1 MLKRYLPLLFVVA
14 VVIATAVV
22 FLVFRDAQEPAV
34 PAAQDGGEIPAST
47 PVERGVRGDSADG
60 VPKFQVESEAQYQ
73 ATLAVLGTSD
83 EEIEAWARSR
93 GFPPATYTS
102 LRGEPL
108 EFNYRGASEDRI
120 RELVAAGDFWAMQ
133 FLAARIGPEHP
144 QQAIELYRAAI
155 AHGSAYAA
163 FKLGNLYQE
172 IARWI
177 AINQD
182 DRAEVLD
189 IARREDPLAYTAL
202 AWLMIAEYEAGLP
215 PGAMSATLAGFSA
228 PDDSISKSCL
238 RAAGFLAEIQSRRE
252 AEGITVTRR
261 KPPLA
266 IELPASEIAGY
277 CLPEEFPR
285 TDFSD
290 CETIRLVGDI
300 GAVTGH
306 RCR

>member
-1 MLKRYLPLLFVVA
+1 MLKRYLPLLFVVL
-14 VVIATAVV
+14 VVVATAVV
-22 FLVFRDAQEPAV
+22 FLVFRDAEEPVV
-34 PAAQDGGEIPAST
+34 PAAQDGGEMPAST
-47 PVERGVRGDSADG
+47 PVERGLAADG
-60 VPKFQVESEAQYQ
+60 VPEFRVESEAEYQ
-73 ATLAVLGTSD
+73 ATLAALGTSD

-108 EFNYRGASEDRI
+108 EFDYRGAREDRI
-120 RELVAAGDFWAMQ
+120 RELVAEGDFWAMQ

-144 QQAIELYRAAI
+144 QEAIELYRAAI

-182 DRAEVLD
+182 EREEVLD

-202 AWLMIAEYEAGLP
+202 AWLMIAEYEAALP

-228 PDDSISKSCL
+228 PDESISKSCL
-238 RAAGFLAEIQSRRE
+238 RAAGFLAEIEARRE

-277 CLPEEFPR
+277 CMPEEFPQ